1 MNNLE
6 KFYDKKELYERF
18 KKDEK
23 EGHKHFIEIKVRN
36 GCVEIEVRH
45 GISSELKY
53 EQKEYIINLIK
64 QYIDG
69 KQKDIEEEIMV
80 ALALDESAAANQVIK
95 DLKLKDIVWIKQEVD

>member
-6 KFYDKKELYERF
+6 KFYDKKGLYERF
-18 KKDEK
+18 EKDKKGSYE
-23 EGHKHFIEIKVRN
+23 HFTKIVSSAN
-36 GCVEIEVRH
+36 QVEVRISQR
-45 GISSELKY
+45 ISSELSY